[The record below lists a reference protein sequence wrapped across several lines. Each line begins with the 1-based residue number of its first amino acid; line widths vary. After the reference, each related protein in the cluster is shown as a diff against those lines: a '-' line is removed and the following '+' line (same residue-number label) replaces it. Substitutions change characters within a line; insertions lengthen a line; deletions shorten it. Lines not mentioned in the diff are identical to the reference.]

1 MKRIVALLLI
11 VALSL
16 SLASCLKKEDGVIA
30 PDKTPSTDERLDV
43 GKITVTPVDLDY
55 TSPETAMTALG
66 VDLMKRLYKSG
77 ENIMVSPV
85 SVSLALGLT
94 AGGAKGETYDQFEK
108 VLGRGVAMSEMNA
121 FYQQLS
127 ERLDE
132 CESVDIDL
140 ANSVW
145 MKKGDVDV
153 ERSFLEYADELYDAE
168 VFSEPFDDNT
178 VKKINSWVDDN
189 TDGMIKE
196 IIDRIGAD
204 TVMYLINAIAF
215 DAKWQREYTDTSDYF
230 TFTNYAGEKNKVTGM
245 YSTEGKYLEDEN
257 TTGFVKNYKGGE
269 YGFAVLLPDEDVDID
284 TYLDSL
290 TGEKLAALFSGV
302 ETAHVETAIPK
313 FTYEY
318 SASLKEVLA
327 SMGLTDAFTYDADL
341 TGIGTSPNGDLY
353 VDNVLHKTF
362 IEVAEEGTKAAAV
375 TAVVVNTESAEMPH
389 PDTKYVIA
397 DRPFVYAI
405 IDNESGVPLF
415 LGAVFDVE

>member
-11 VALSL
+11 VALAL
-16 SLASCLKKEDGVIA
+16 SLASCLKKEDVPGN
-30 PDKTPSTDERLDV
+30 TPAIDEKLDLSE
-43 GKITVTPVDLDY
+43 ITVTPVDLNY
-55 TSPETAMTALG
+55 VSPETAVTALG

-85 SVSLALGLT
+85 SVSIALGLT
-94 AGGAKGETYDQFEK
+94 AGGAKGETYNQFEK
-108 VLGRGVAMSEMNA
+108 VLGRGVSMPEMNT
-121 FYQQLS
+121 FYYQLA
-127 ERLDE
+127 EKLDE
-132 CESVDIDL
+132 SESVDISL

-145 MKKGDVDV
+145 MKKGEVDV
-153 ERSFLEYADELYDAE
+153 ERSFLEYADELYDAD
-168 VFSEPFDDNT
+168 VYSEPFNDNT
-178 VKKINSWVDDN
+178 VKKINSWVKDN

-215 DAKWQREYTDTSDYF
+215 DAKWQREYSDTSDYF
-230 TFTNYAGEKNKVTGM
+230 VFTNYNGEKDKVTGM

-269 YGFAVLLPDEDVDID
+269 YGFAVLLPNEDVDID

-290 TGEKLAALFSGV
+290 TGEKLAALLNGV
-302 ETAHVETAIPK
+302 ETARVETAIPK

-318 SASLKEVLA
+318 SASLKGALA
-327 SMGLTDAFTYDADL
+327 SMGLIDAFTYDADL

-362 IEVAEEGTKAAAV
+362 IEVAEKGTRAAAV

-415 LGAVFDVE
+415 LGTVFDVK